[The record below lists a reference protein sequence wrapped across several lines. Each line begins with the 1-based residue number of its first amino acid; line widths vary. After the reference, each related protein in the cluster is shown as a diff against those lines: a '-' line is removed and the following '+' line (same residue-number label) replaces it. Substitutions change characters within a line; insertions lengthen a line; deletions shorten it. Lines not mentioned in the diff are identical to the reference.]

1 MTLPRLSVSS
11 NSEAHHQDSVVFV
24 VHAPFGTDDTLSRFP
39 DGSTA
44 ELVQHPLYTSLVE
57 VAATGVHVVALID
70 RVGAES
76 MLVEIEA
83 GQPASARTST
93 RWKQDMNSPNTLAGL
108 LHHAHTTRPNASVV
122 LALEGHGA
130 GYLPEIDRRQLTQ
143 ANLTQVAGQPVEW
156 RISPP
161 DSGAPVLPMG
171 APILPMGAPILP
183 MGAPILPANHMP
195 LSTWGL
201 GQALKLAQDAGVPK
215 IAVIHFNNCFNMAV
229 EVMHTVAPYAE
240 YAAGY
245 ANYNF
250 FTAGQSYPAVFE
262 RLRSQGRATPAQ
274 LALWFA
280 EGNHQVLAA
289 KGNHPTVGSV
299 LRLSRM
305 KEIAER
311 LDDMADALLAALNMA
326 TPGAARAGLVER
338 LRIAIRRAQ
347 QFDTGDGD
355 FVLETPDQLTDL
367 RSLAEVLQ
375 RPALGFDPQ
384 TVVPA
389 AKALQQALLD
399 IRVYGDKYRPWM
411 LPANSLIE
419 WNFSSPELAMN
430 ILLPDPDLRGLWD
443 WRSPFYLAVDAE
455 SQRPLVQPHVID
467 FLKLTDWV
475 DFIKAYHEHVPFVGL
490 LPAAIPAFPVFNQHY
505 DPKAPTGDGG
515 KPPCQPP
522 YRQAAAK

>member
-1 MTLPRLSVSS
+1 MPLPRLTPSASAES
-11 NSEAHHQDSVVFV
+11 ARTDSVVLV
-24 VHAPFGTDDTLSRFP
+24 VHAPFGTDDTLSTYP
-39 DGSTA
+39 DGQSS
-44 ELVQHPLYTSLVE
+44 ELVQHPLYQALVD
-57 VAATGVHVVALID
+57 VAAQGVHVVALVD
-70 RVGAES
+70 RVGCDT
-76 MLVEIEA
+76 MLVEIE
-83 GQPASARTST
+83 GGKPASARTST
-93 RWKQDMNSPNTLAGL
+93 RWKQDMSSPHTLAGL
-108 LHHAHTTRPNASVV
+108 LRHAHTTRPTAAVV

-143 ANLTQVAGQPVEW
+143 RNLTQMAGLPVEW

-161 DSGAPVLPMG
+161 ESGAPVLPMG

-201 GQALKLAQDAGVPK
+201 GHALKLAQDAGVPK
-215 IAVIHFNNCFNMAV
+215 VAVIHFNNCFNMAV
-229 EVMHTVAPYAE
+229 EVMHTVAPYADF
-240 YAAGY
+240 ATGY

-262 RLRSQGRATPAQ
+262 RLRSQGPVSAGV

-280 EGNHQVLAA
+280 DGNHQVLAA

-299 LRLSRM
+299 VPLARM

-311 LDDMADALLAALNMA
+311 VDDLADALLAALNTA
-326 TPGAARAGLVER
+326 APGAARQGLVQR
-338 LRIAIRRAQ
+338 LRVAIRRAQ
-347 QFDTGDGD
+347 QFDTGGGD

-367 RSLAEVLQ
+367 RSLAATLQ
-375 RPALGFDPQ
+375 SAELAFDTQ

-389 AKALQQALLD
+389 AQALQRALSGL
-399 IRVYGDKYRPWM
+399 RVYGDKARPW
-411 LPANSLIE
+411 LVPAGSGIE
-419 WNFSSPELAMN
+419 WDFSSLDLAMN

-455 SQRPLVQPHVID
+455 SQRPQVQPHVID

-475 DFIKAYHEHVPFVGL
+475 DFIKAYHQEVRFAGL
-490 LPAAIPAFPVFNQHY
+490 LPAAIPAFPVFNASY
-505 DPKAPTGDGG
+505 DPKAPTGDG

-522 YRQAAAK
+522 YRQIVAK